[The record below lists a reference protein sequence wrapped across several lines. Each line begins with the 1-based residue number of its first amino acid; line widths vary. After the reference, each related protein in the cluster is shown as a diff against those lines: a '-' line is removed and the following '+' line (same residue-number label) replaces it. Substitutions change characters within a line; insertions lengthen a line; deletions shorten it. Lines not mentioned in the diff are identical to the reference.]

1 MYVCVCVCTFVCVH
15 VCVCARLCMCVCVCV
30 RARVWNPPG
39 PWGTPGQEQ
48 VFSFTPSISGAY
60 PIQVT
65 NSGYYVDLFIKT
77 GSCGSSGW
85 TYVSDIFSNE
95 TNNVNLTAGVTYL
108 FLIDDENTSPSSGTI
123 TVGCPC
129 IPPPGGIDESITVTS
144 NTSYSSTTIGAC
156 NDCSLRSSNDR
167 VLEVVI
173 PCAGTYTFTT
183 CNLATWDTYLYL
195 TTAPC
200 GGSTSSIA
208 NFPRLR
214 QALVLYQIVDVHT
227 R

>member
-1 MYVCVCVCTFVCVH
+1 MVLLDGHMSVT
-15 VCVCARLCMCVCVCV
+15 
-30 RARVWNPPG
+30 
-39 PWGTPGQEQ
+39 
-48 VFSFTPSISGAY
+48 SF
-60 PIQVT
+60 QM
-65 NSGYYVDLFIKT
+65 KRM
-77 GSCGSSGW
+77 
-85 TYVSDIFSNE
+85 
-95 TNNVNLTAGVTYL
+95 NVNLTAGVTYL

-183 CNLATWDTYLYL
+183 CNLSNLGYI
-195 TTAPC
+195 
-200 GGSTSSIA
+200 SIF
-208 NFPRLR
+208 NNCTMWWFYHRP
-214 QALVLYQIVDVHT
+214 
-227 R
+227 